1 MFVMKMLMI
10 HKQVD
15 CRLQV
20 VKKIKMVNGFYIAR
34 GRKFLS
40 PFRSFPPAVGV

>member
-1 MFVMKMLMI
+1 MKMLML

-20 VKKIKMVNGFYIAR
+20 VKKIKIVNGFYTAR
-34 GRKFLS
+34 GREFLS
-40 PFRSFPPAVGV
+40 PFHSFPPPVGV